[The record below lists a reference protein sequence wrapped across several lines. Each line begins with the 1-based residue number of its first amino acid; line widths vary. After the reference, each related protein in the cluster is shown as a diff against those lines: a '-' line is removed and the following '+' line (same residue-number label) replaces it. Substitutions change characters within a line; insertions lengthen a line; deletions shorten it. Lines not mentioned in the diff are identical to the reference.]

1 MNHITV
7 SVGENQS
14 KGDFKMM
21 NFGQAIEA
29 LKNGK
34 KVTRVGWNGKGMFIY
49 LTSGSEVP
57 VVSMKPETANRLFGE
72 KLLECDETVTINPHI
87 DMKASDGTVVIGWLA
102 SQTDMLAE
110 DWDMV
115 E

>member
-1 MNHITV
+1 
-7 SVGENQS
+7 
-14 KGDFKMM
+14 MM

-34 KVTRVGWNGKGMFIY
+34 KVARVGWNGKGMFIY
-49 LTSGSEVP
+49 MTTGS
-57 VVSMKPETANRLFGE
+57 VVHLDEMKPETANHLRSFCKDKGM
-72 KLLECDETVTINPHI
+72 DEIEICPHI
-87 DMKASDGTVVIGWLA
+87 DMKTADNKLAIGWLA

-110 DWDMV
+110 DWNVV

>member
-7 SVGENQS
+7 SVGEKRS

-21 NFGQAIEA
+21 NFGRAIEA
-29 LKNGK
+29 LKSGK
-34 KVTRVGWNGKGMFIY
+34 KVTRAGWNGKGMFIY
-49 LTSGSEVP
+49 LTSGSKVP
-57 VVSMKPETANRLFGE
+57 AVSMKPETANYLFGE
-72 KLLECDETVTINPHI
+72 KLLECDEIVTINPHI
-87 DMKASDGTVVIGWLA
+87 DMKASDGTVVIGWFA

-110 DWDMV
+110 DWNVV